1 MKYIIILFLIL
12 NSFSCTK
19 ESRSNLTLVD
29 LTTNNILPSQTNDTL
44 SVRLTYYKD
53 TSIYGI
59 MGLTKYL
66 KFIGTGANHL
76 IDTINYPDQF
86 VRGEF
91 VWKLSNINIV
101 DSGFENFPIIPG
113 TTKYINLN
121 Y

>member
-1 MKYIIILFLIL
+1 MKYIIIFFLIL
-12 NSFSCTK
+12 FSFSCTK
-19 ESRSNLTLVD
+19 ESNSNLTLVD
-29 LTTNNILPSQTNDTL
+29 LTTNNIPPSQTTDTL

-53 TSIYGI
+53 SSSYVII
-59 MGLTKYL
+59 ALAKYT
-66 KFIGTGANHL
+66 KFIGTGTNHF
-76 IDTINYPDQF
+76 IDTIHYPDQF

-101 DSGFENFPIIPG
+101 DSGFESFPIIPG